1 MTTKLNKGD
10 LVKFNDPIT
19 FLDGRELQI
28 LQWEGYSRF
37 RDPDTGQGY
46 HVVRWRWYAHEILPA
61 ADIVEDIAWSNSNPT
76 GEVTL

>member
-1 MTTKLNKGD
+1 MATKLNKGD

-19 FLDGRELQI
+19 FLDGKELQI

-46 HVVRWRWYAHEILPA
+46 HVTRWRWYAHEILPA
-61 ADIVEDIAWSNSNPT
+61 ADIVEDVAWSSSNPT